1 MRKKLSVLVLVTLSE
16 LCIISC
22 TPTNN
27 SAETNADSKNQTQ
40 EPITTISDESNSS
53 TEESEKVEGDNTE
66 ILVNGKTLTIL
77 KPQQV
82 ERYDKGVTKV
92 EHLNQEAVLILEDY
106 ERQNKV
112 SNYEDII
119 LDYYNDESVNLLWT
133 SREDEFA
140 VSLWINDKIYP
151 YSYGKFG
158 SFTEQPFVIIKDINN
173 DGKNDIL
180 SYCFQY
186 KTELRQD
193 VYLSQPDGSYMELG
207 DITWNP
213 ISVEKALEFS
223 VEYKDNF
230 MVHIQA
236 PECEIDV
243 TEPIGE
249 ELQNVLKQL
258 GVYEENGRFVN
269 QGEKLISNRLQ
280 GETLIS
286 NQLQGKG
293 ITYAQDD
300 NGKTYVIYDAPI
312 RLGYSDYHLPYGF
325 RFVYMIGDNQYQLE
339 QVSFIKD

>member
-1 MRKKLSVLVLVTLSE
+1 MRKKLSVLVLVTLSA

-106 ERQNKV
+106 EKQKKV

-133 SREDEFA
+133 SEKDEFA
-140 VSLWINDKIYP
+140 VSIWINDKIYP
-151 YSYGKFG
+151 YSYGRFG

-213 ISVEKALEFS
+213 NSEEKTFEFS

-236 PECEIDV
+236 PEYEIDV

-249 ELQNVLKQL
+249 ELQDVLKQL
-258 GVYEENGRFVN
+258 GVYEENGTLVE
-269 QGEKLISNRLQ
+269 QGQK
-280 GETLIS
+280 LIS

-312 RLGYSDYHLPYGF
+312 SLGYSDYHLPYGF
-325 RFVYMIGDNQYQLE
+325 QFVYMIGDNQYQLE
-339 QVSFIKD
+339 KVSFIKD

>member
-1 MRKKLSVLVLVTLSE
+1 MRKKLSVLVLVTLSA

-53 TEESEKVEGDNTE
+53 TDRTEKVEGDNTE

-106 ERQNKV
+106 EKQNKV

-133 SREDEFA
+133 GEDEFA

-213 ISVEKALEFS
+213 NSEEKTFEFS

-249 ELQNVLKQL
+249 ELQDVLKQL
-258 GVYEENGRFVN
+258 GVYEENGTLVE
-269 QGEKLISNRLQ
+269 QGEK
-280 GETLIS
+280 LIS

-300 NGKTYVIYDAPI
+300 DGRHDGLQERTC
-312 RLGYSDYHLPYGF
+312 RGQRRHGSC
-325 RFVYMIGDNQYQLE
+325 RGDH
-339 QVSFIKD
+339 S

>member
-1 MRKKLSVLVLVTLSE
+1 M
-16 LCIISC
+16 
-22 TPTNN
+22 
-27 SAETNADSKNQTQ
+27 
-40 EPITTISDESNSS
+40 
-53 TEESEKVEGDNTE
+53 
-66 ILVNGKTLTIL
+66 
-77 KPQQV
+77 
-82 ERYDKGVTKV
+82 
-92 EHLNQEAVLILEDY
+92 
-106 ERQNKV
+106 
-112 SNYEDII
+112 
-119 LDYYNDESVNLLWT
+119 DYYNDESVNLLWT
-133 SREDEFA
+133 GEDEFA

-151 YSYGKFG
+151 YSYGRFG

-213 ISVEKALEFS
+213 NSEEKTFEFS

-249 ELQNVLKQL
+249 ELQDVLKQL
-258 GVYEENGRFVN
+258 GVYEENGTLVE
-269 QGEKLISNRLQ
+269 QGEK
-280 GETLIS
+280 LIS

-312 RLGYSDYHLPYGF
+312 SLGYSDYHLPYGF
-325 RFVYMIGDNQYQLE
+325 QFVYMIGDNQYQLE
-339 QVSFIKD
+339 KVSFIKD

>member
-1 MRKKLSVLVLVTLSE
+1 MKIIEMLVLFAICI
-16 LCIISC
+16 CIISC
-22 TPTNN
+22 TPYENTTR
-27 SAETNADSKNQTQ
+27 ET
-40 EPITTISDESNSS
+40 S
-53 TEESEKVEGDNTE
+53 TEINSIRGETVIDNEEKHDVNQAESTAQEKEKELIVD
-66 ILVNGKTLTIL
+66 GKMLTTL
-77 KPQQV
+77 KASQGK
-82 ERYDKGVTKV
+82 RYEKGITKDK
-92 EHLNQEAVLILEDY
+92 HLNEEVIKKLQEY
-106 ERQNKV
+106 EKEQIV
-112 SNYEDII
+112 VNYEDLI
-119 LDYYNDESVNLLWT
+119 LNYFDNGETKLLW
-133 SREDEFA
+133 SVAEDSFS
-140 VSLWINDKIYP
+140 VSLWINDKAYP
-151 YSYGKFG
+151 YSYGRFG

-213 ISVEKALEFS
+213 NSEEKAFEFS

-236 PECEIDV
+236 PEYEIDV

-249 ELQNVLKQL
+249 ELQDVLKQL
-258 GVYEENGRFVN
+258 GVYEENGTLVE
-269 QGEKLISNRLQ
+269 QGEK
-280 GETLIS
+280 LIS

-312 RLGYSDYHLPYGF
+312 SLGYSDYHLPYGF
-325 RFVYMIGDNQYQLE
+325 QFVYMIGDNQYQLE
-339 QVSFIKD
+339 KVSFIKD